1 MLRGYMKPP
10 DSICMRTAAVMN
22 SKIEIV
28 FNCWVSFSGVALIIY
43 TRASPKSS
51 PLLEAQPVDYGLK
64 HWGNISYYS
73 TLFGKCSQNNGP
85 TSPVLI
91 MGVNDNK

>member
-1 MLRGYMKPP
+1 MKPP

-28 FNCWVSFSGVALIIY
+28 FNWVSFSGLALIIY

-51 PLLEAQPVDYGLK
+51 PLLEAQHGGYGLK
-64 HWGNISYYS
+64 HGGKISYYS
-73 TLFGKCSQNNGP
+73 TLLVDKCSQNNGP
-85 TSPVLI
+85 TSPLI
-91 MGVNDNK
+91 MGGQ